1 LVINQLEHGNRF
13 LTTTK
18 RTSSISSR
26 NHDEKTMKCAT
37 TPQAGMGADL
47 SMKGTTTNFITHAPI
62 EIGIAIMFMLVHRFC
77 SLSQINVM

>member
-1 LVINQLEHGNRF
+1 
-13 LTTTK
+13 
-18 RTSSISSR
+18 
-26 NHDEKTMKCAT
+26 MKCAT